1 MVLRYLKHPRIGT
14 VYLMKE
20 ISGLLRVIRR
30 EPKITPG
37 EFDLNS
43 LPELL
48 GKDDPVI
55 LDIGCN
61 DGSHTLKFL
70 SLFDRA
76 AVYSFEPDPR
86 AQERFKNKVTDERA
100 SLFDVALAA
109 VDGSADFYV
118 SGGYPSK
125 EWEEV
130 MPKGWDMSG
139 SIRKPTEHR
148 QAYPWCTFDQKI
160 EVKTQRLDSWCR
172 AEGVDFIDFVWADV
186 QGAEVDLIDGGQT
199 ALRQTRYLY
208 TEYSNRELYEGQV
221 RLKAILKLLPDF
233 EIACRYEND
242 VLLKNKRYP

>member
-1 MVLRYLKHPRIGT
+1 MVLRYLKHPRLGM
-14 VYLMKE
+14 VYLMKG
-20 ISGLLRVIRR
+20 ISELLRVIRR
-30 EPKITPG
+30 QPKITPG
-37 EFDLNS
+37 EFDVNS

-70 SLFDRA
+70 NLFDKA
-76 AVYSFEPDPR
+76 TVYSFEPDPR
-86 AQERFKNKVTDERA
+86 AQERFKNKVTGERA
-100 SLFDVALAA
+100 RLFEVALAA

-118 SGGYPSK
+118 SDGYPSS

-139 SIRKPTEHR
+139 SIRKPAEHR
-148 QAYPWCTFDQKI
+148 QAYPWCTFDKKI
-160 EVKTQRLDSWCR
+160 EVRTQKLDTWCR
-172 AEGVDFIDFVWADV
+172 TENVDFIDFIWADV

-208 TEYSNRELYEGQV
+208 TEYSNRELYEGQA
-221 RLKAILKLLPDF
+221 RLGTILERLPDF
-233 EIACRYEND
+233 EIARRYEND
-242 VLLKNKRYP
+242 VLLRNRRYL

>member
-1 MVLRYLKHPRIGT
+1 MVLRYLKKA
-14 VYLMKE
+14 VSE
-20 ISGLLRVIRR
+20 LLRVLRR

-37 EFDLNS
+37 ELDLTS

-61 DGSHTLKFL
+61 DGSHTRKFL
-70 SLFDRA
+70 SLFQKAR
-76 AVYSFEPDPR
+76 VYSFEPDPR
-86 AQERFKNKVTDERA
+86 AQERFKNKVIDERA
-100 SLFDVALAA
+100 RLFDFALAA
-109 VDGSADFYV
+109 IDGSADFYV

-139 SIRKPTEHR
+139 SIRKPAEHR
-148 QAYPWCTFDQKI
+148 KAYPWCTFDEKI
-160 EVKTQRLDSWCR
+160 EVRTQRLDTWCR
-172 AEGVDFIDFVWADV
+172 AEGIHFIDFIWADV
-186 QGAEVDLIDGGQT
+186 QGAEVNLIEGGPT

-221 RLKAILKLLPDF
+221 RLSTILEMLPDF
-233 EIACRYEND
+233 EVARRYEND
-242 VLLKNKRYP
+242 VLLKNKRYR